1 MKFFIFYLLF
11 ISTTFFGF
19 SQNMTIANSYYE
31 QGKFEEALATYEQ
44 IYNQNKGS
52 SQAILGLA
60 KTYRQLKRFEDAISI
75 LKKGLEINP
84 ERLIFSMEIGVT
96 YHLNEETEKAQES
109 FEKTIELVRQNP
121 TQASYIGHSF
131 QKYNLLKP
139 AIECYK
145 ISIEENP
152 NPNYNEI
159 IGQMYGELGDF
170 GNMFSYYL
178 DFMLA
183 KPAYIGH
190 IQRRRLNDF
199 ITEDP
204 ENDANI
210 IFRKVLLKKNQDN
223 PDVLYNELLSWLFT
237 QQKQFR
243 KAFLQEKAIYKITDE
258 GIPQIISLGL
268 TAKEAKDYETAEEIL
283 QFVVENTDIE
293 VFKLKAENELMR
305 IKTQTYPKKQYATIN
320 KEYLDLI
327 EKYGKERNNLE
338 ILLDYARFLGF
349 KQDNRQEAIKFLKP
363 LLKKDF
369 FGIQKAQIEVLLGD
383 ILVLDNKFNQALIYY
398 SRAQKKAKDNPV
410 AQEAR
415 FKTAKASYYKGDFD
429 WAKTQ
434 LNVLKSAT
442 TQLIANDA
450 MELALL
456 IDDNTKEDSIFTA
469 LKKFAK
475 AELYTFQEKND
486 EALNEYDEL
495 LNEFAG
501 NSIEDDALFKQ
512 AQLYYKLGQPEK
524 AIANYEKLIRLYP
537 TSLRIDDTYFEL
549 AIIYLSQ
556 ENEEKAK
563 ALFEK
568 IIFNHADSIHYV
580 EARKKYRKLRGD
592 AIVN

>member
-1 MKFFIFYLLF
+1 MRVVFIFLF
-11 ISTTFFGF
+11 LITSIFSGF
-19 SQNMTIANSYYE
+19 SQNITIANNYYE
-31 QGKFEEALATYEQ
+31 QGKFEEALTTYEQ
-44 IYNQNKGS
+44 IYNQNKGN
-52 SQAILGLA
+52 SQAILGIA
-60 KTYRQLKRFEDAISI
+60 KSYRQLERFDDAIKI
-75 LKKGLEINP
+75 LKEGLTYDP
-84 ERLIFSMEIGVT
+84 KQLIYSLEIGVT
-96 YHLNEETEKAQES
+96 YNLNKQTEKAKEN
-109 FEKTIELVRQNP
+109 FEKTIELVKENP
-121 TQASYIGHSF
+121 KQANYIGYSF
-131 QKYNLLKP
+131 KKYNLLGP

-145 ISIEENP
+145 ISMEENP
-152 NPNYNEI
+152 NANYSET

-170 GNMFSYYL
+170 GNMFSHYL

-210 IFRKVLLKKNQDN
+210 TFRKVLLKKNQDN

-243 KAFLQEKAIYKITDE
+243 KAFLQEKAIFKQTDE

-283 QFVVENTDIE
+283 EFVIENTDIE
-293 VFKLKAENELMR
+293 LFKLKAQNELMR
-305 IKTQTYPKKQYATIN
+305 IKTETYPKKQYAAID
-320 KEYLDLI
+320 KEYLELI
-327 EKYGKERNNLE
+327 ENYSKERNNIDL
-338 ILLDYARFLGF
+338 LLDYARFLGF
-349 KQDNRQEAIKFLKP
+349 KQDKKQEAIKFLKP
-363 LLKKDF
+363 LLKKNF
-369 FGIQKAQIEVLLGD
+369 FGIQKAKIEVLLGD

-398 SRAQKKAKDNPV
+398 SRAQKKAKDNPI

-486 EALNEYDEL
+486 EALNEFDEL
-495 LNEFAG
+495 LDEFVG

-512 AQLYYKLGQPEK
+512 AQLYYKLGQAEK
-524 AIANYEKLIRLYP
+524 AISNYEKLIRLYP
-537 TSLRIDDTYFEL
+537 TSLRVDDTYFEL
-549 AIIYLSQ
+549 ATIYLSQ

-592 AIVN
+592 DIVN